1 MNKLCK
7 GGVKMPEQT
16 IEDFALE
23 IEIKYK
29 TALSRHKISQK
40 EMAEMLTTKS
50 EKVTPPQ
57 VNRAIKGGN
66 EPKSRRIRS
75 QMAKIL
81 GIQ

>member
-1 MNKLCK
+1 
-7 GGVKMPEQT
+7 MPEQT
-16 IEDFALE
+16 IEDVALE

-50 EKVTPPQ
+50 EKVAPSQ
-57 VNRAIKGGN
+57 VNRAIKCGN
-66 EPKSRRIRS
+66 EPKSVSIRKRMS
-75 QMAKIL
+75 EIL

>member
-1 MNKLCK
+1 
-7 GGVKMPEQT
+7 MPEQT
-16 IEDFALE
+16 IEDVALE

-50 EKVTPPQ
+50 EKVAPSQ

-66 EPKSRRIRS
+66 EPKSVSIRKRMS
-75 QMAKIL
+75 EIL

>member
-1 MNKLCK
+1 
-7 GGVKMPEQT
+7 MPEQT
-16 IEDFALE
+16 IEDVALE

-66 EPKSRRIRS
+66 EPKSSRIRS

-81 GIQ
+81 GIK

>member
-1 MNKLCK
+1 
-7 GGVKMPEQT
+7 MPEQT
-16 IEDFALE
+16 IEDVALE

-50 EKVTPPQ
+50 EKVAPSQ

-66 EPKSRRIRS
+66 EPKPVNIRKRMS
-75 QMAKIL
+75 KIL